1 LQDKSI
7 TSITSIF
14 VIDLCSRASQNAT
27 KQGVLQVLC
36 FDGAQTETVSSR
48 DLQQIIRSE
57 GDQTPH
63 YTTITRWIADFDS
76 GRRTSLSDSFG
87 ADHGRPVSASGDDQ
101 IALVKQILDDDPR
114 LSTREIEAV
123 S

>member
-1 LQDKSI
+1 MICARVRRKMQPNKE
-7 TSITSIF
+7 
-14 VIDLCSRASQNAT
+14 
-27 KQGVLQVLC
+27 C
-36 FDGAQTETVSSR
+36 FRFYTLTEHKLKLSAREIYNKLLAVW
-48 DLQQIIRSE
+48 

-76 GRRTSLSDSFG
+76 GRRTSLSDSCG
-87 ADHGRPVSASGDDQ
+87 ADHGRPVSASGDDK
-101 IALVKQILDDDPR
+101 IALVKQIFDDDPR